1 MIDFFKTKINYIMA
15 LAIMFVVVSLSGTTY
30 SLFFKADS
38 TNTFNYNTG
47 ILDLQFVE
55 DEQINIENAFPMID
69 SEGLKTTPY
78 TLTIKNT
85 GSLPYLFD
93 LKMLSTTENNII
105 NSKYIKFQVNNNKSN
120 TLYATSNIISSNI
133 MIYPNEEKTFKVK
146 VWLDANTPNEELG
159 KTFAAKLVTSGQAIY
174 KTLDTSGANHPNLL
188 NNMIPVYYDETT
200 KTWKKADSSNTIEA
214 YEWYNYDKQKWAN
227 VIKVNNSD
235 KQIYDI
241 TRNNNIKITE
251 AKTNNGNYLTDEKY
265 LDIGLSNLNYSNI
278 SNIFRIKFNDL
289 DSSKIYIISNGKI
302 SYYYDTIIDKF
313 VFQIGNKIVNSN
325 TYKIEKDKWYILG
338 YTYDFSK
345 VSFYVD
351 GNKLSTSNIS
361 GSINSN
367 NSLKVGTN
375 NRFDKLSNI
384 EVGDIYIYT
393 DILTD
398 EEISNNYKNTIN
410 IIYDNLLSGY
420 NDFEPKTL
428 KEYYLSEK
436 EGTTI
441 YNSDISEFY
450 VWIPRFKYKLWN
462 VTGTPGIDIYDA
474 YNKGIDIIFEKQT
487 ENSGVVKCQN
497 NICYSDN
504 LLITQV
510 TNNDNGKYYTH
521 PAFTTIEK
529 EVTGLWVSKYEVS
542 TDSENCNI
550 QNISGCISNDLPIK
564 SKLGNSV
571 WRNNYLSYFYQNI
584 KKLGTNNNYHI
595 IKNSEWGAITYFTH
609 SKYGLCQN
617 DTCKTIGINKTYIS
631 GNEITDSTTYNI
643 YGVFDLA
650 GSASEFVMA
659 NFANQNNNI
668 NLDNTHFESIP
679 ISNDDYDLYQKDKF
693 ILGDATKELSTTNGS
708 WYNNQNNFINET
720 NNWFIRGGIGT
731 TENTGIFSYNATTDT
746 NNEYITTRIVIK

>member
-1 MIDFFKTKINYIMA
+1 MIDFFKTKMNYIMA

-47 ILDLQFVE
+47 ILDLQFIE
-55 DEQINIENAFPMID
+55 GEQINVENAFPVID

-78 TLTIKNT
+78 TLKIKNT

-93 LKMLSTTENNII
+93 LKMLTTTEDNII
-105 NSKYIKFQVNNNKSN
+105 NSKYIKFQVNNDKSN
-120 TLYATSNIISSNI
+120 ILYNTSNIIASNI

-159 KTFAAKLVTSGQAIY
+159 KTFVAKLVTSGQAVY
-174 KTLDTSGANHPNLL
+174 KTLDTSGANHPDLL
-188 NNMIPVYYDETT
+188 NDMIPVYYDETT
-200 KTWKKADSSNTIEA
+200 KVWKKADSSNTTES

-241 TRNNNIKITE
+241 TRNNNLKIAE
-251 AKTNNGNYLTDEKY
+251 AKTNNGNYLTDDNY
-265 LDIGLSNLNYSNI
+265 LDIGLSNLDYNSI

-289 DSSKIYIISNGKI
+289 DTNKIYIISNGKI
-302 SYYYDTIIDKF
+302 SYYYDTLINKF
-313 VFQIGNKIVNSN
+313 VFQIGSTTINSN
-325 TYKIEKDKWYILG
+325 TYQIEKDKWYILG
-338 YTYDFSK
+338 YTYDNSK
-345 VSFYVD
+345 VSFYID
-351 GNKLSTSNIS
+351 GNKLSTNNIS
-361 GSINSN
+361 GSIMSN

-375 NRFDKLSNI
+375 NTFNELSDI
-384 EVGDIYIYT
+384 EVGDIYIYK
-393 DILTD
+393 DILT
-398 EEISNNYKNTIN
+398 EGEIYNNYKNDIN
-410 IIYDNLLSGY
+410 VIYDNLLSGY

-428 KEYYLSEK
+428 KEYYLSQK

-441 YNSDISEFY
+441 YDNDISEFY

-462 VTGTPGIDIYDA
+462 VTGTPGIDSYDA

-487 ENSGVVKCQN
+487 ETSGVIRCQN

-510 TNNDNGKYYTH
+510 TNSDNGKYYTH

-529 EVTGLWVSKYEVS
+529 EVTGLWISKYEVS
-542 TDSENCNI
+542 TDSENCNS
-550 QNISGCISNDLPIK
+550 QNTSGCLSNNLPIK
-564 SKLGNSV
+564 SKLGNTA

-584 KKLGTNNNYHI
+584 KKIDADNNYHI
-595 IKNSEWGAITYFTH
+595 IKNSEWGAVTYLTH
-609 SKYGLCQN
+609 SQYGLCPN
-617 DTCKTIGINKTYIS
+617 TTCKAIGVNKTYIS

-643 YGVFDLA
+643 YGIFDLA

-659 NFANQNNNI
+659 NLADQNNNI
-668 NLDNTHFESIP
+668 TLDNTHFESTP
-679 ISNDDYDLYQKDKF
+679 ISNNDYDLYQKDKF
-693 ILGDATKELSTTNGS
+693 ILGDATKEISTANGS
-708 WYNNQNNFINET
+708 WYNNHNTFISET
-720 NNWFIRGGIGT
+720 NNWFIRGGIGNT
-731 TENTGIFSYNATTDT
+731 NDTGIFYYNATTDT
-746 NNEYITTRIVIK
+746 NNEYISTRIVIK